1 MQEHIPLPSSILSG
15 CRLRSTFIDVRIWGT
30 GTGRTDG
37 DVVTIDSETNQLS
50 MNVSDE
56 EIAARLKKWKAP
68 RLKVNRGTLA
78 KYVHLVGDASHGVCF
93 SPASLFL
100 YLFIFYFISFRPYII
115 DTMRMIF
122 LFLSQPYSPLL
133 QRGVRRFKVPL
144 NVERTNHSY
153 AQLLPLI

>member
-1 MQEHIPLPSSILSG
+1 M
-15 CRLRSTFIDVRIWGT
+15 RIRGT

-93 SPASLFL
+93 YPASFFL
-100 YLFIFYFISFRPYII
+100 YLFIFYFTSFRPYII
-115 DTMRMIF
+115 STMRIIF
-122 LFLSQPYSPLL
+122 LFLSQPYIPCCNEGLDVSKD
-133 QRGVRRFKVPL
+133 VK
-144 NVERTNHSY
+144 RTNHCSSPSFDIVSMICSNLSY
-153 AQLLPLI
+153 QVLGADEDIPCGC

>member
-93 SPASLFL
+93 SPASF
-100 YLFIFYFISFRPYII
+100 FIFIYI
-115 DTMRMIF
+115 
-122 LFLSQPYSPLL
+122 LFYLLSAIHHRHHAYNFPVFEPAISPLL
-133 QRGVRRFKVPL
+133 QRGVRRFKSP
-144 NVERTNHSY
+144 T
-153 AQLLPLI
+153 